1 MTQLSLG
8 KDKKNTMSTNVLSR
22 VATPPP
28 LLTEQELSGTK
39 ACQLE
44 KILQDKGLT
53 KRVKKNEK
61 ISRNFETQANGF
73 QPMPVATISE
83 RKARSRKRKANP
95 RETQSK
101 QQRQE
106 SNPTDTKRTTQA
118 RAIGKKNVGDSQSYF
133 DTVAKKEPGMDNLL
147 VDLHEDRPET
157 SVKLLTQ
164 KKQSGAKNHANH
176 SKEPLHTPDN
186 CISESREA
194 GRERV
199 SNVSTLRLDAGLDS
213 SLHPLNKE
221 LGLDS
226 SSLNNPVEGPG
237 TETPGNKGDSNT
249 SSTKGVFI
257 DTGGREGHP
266 IYSDSDSEII
276 SRRLYTGKRSTIP
289 DGGGDSTSRDMR
301 SLATDSAT
309 YDSRDADNFDSA
321 SCTSI
326 PLKIGKD
333 RAKKSGTL
341 GKTLSCIIVSKW
353 GGVDI
358 SEDEDSRV
366 SFGSESQGSLYGYED
381 DGFVCRG

>member
-8 KDKKNTMSTNVLSR
+8 KDKKKTMSTNVLSR

-83 RKARSRKRKANP
+83 RKANP

-157 SVKLLTQ
+157 SAKLLTQ
-164 KKQSGAKNHANH
+164 KQQSGTKNHANH